1 MTTTKLKQL
10 HSSFPVNPILA
21 VPAFLAGYIEHSGTG
36 TTDIVNYCRQAGLR
50 ESEFI
55 QDEDFRVIIWRKS
68 SKMDEPQFV
77 PDAERIIKSGTQ
89 DEPQNESQKTTY
101 RRCRVLLETII
112 SKPYLMKEELG
123 KQLGVSES
131 TIKRDI
137 DKLRKTYRITWIGPT
152 IGGRWEV
159 ERLK

>member
-1 MTTTKLKQL
+1 MEEKKWKPSKK
-10 HSSFPVNPILA
+10 SSNFT
-21 VPAFLAGYIEHSGTG
+21 GYIDRLETV
-36 TTDIVNYCRQAGLR
+36 TNDLIDACVAKGLR
-50 ESEFI
+50 TPEFV
-55 QDEDFRVIIWRKS
+55 QDEDFRVIIWRKGT
-68 SKMDEPQFV
+68 KMNEPQ
-77 PDAERIIKSGTQ
+77 I
-89 DEPQNESQKTTY
+89 EPQNEPQNEPQIQSDKTTY

-112 SKPYLMKEELG
+112 SKPYLTKEDLG

-159 ERLK
+159 GHK